1 MLGALARAGRHS
13 IAWRLRDPYYMIW
26 LTHMKT
32 TIEIQDALLRR
43 AKALAARRNTTLRA
57 VLEAA
62 LRDALAQET
71 AGNQAAAVRT
81 HTFGGRGLQPG
92 LAWDDWSTLR
102 DLAYEGRGA

>member
-1 MLGALARAGRHS
+1 
-13 IAWRLRDPYYMIW
+13 MIW

-32 TIEIQDALLRR
+32 TIEISDALLRR
-43 AKALAARRNTTLRA
+43 AKALAARRSTTLRA

-62 LRDALAQET
+62 LRESLERET
-71 AGNQAAAVRT
+71 PVTQVRPVQT

-92 LAWDDWSTLR
+92 LSWDDWSTMR